1 MESEKSAHIF
11 SALGQPTRL
20 EILKIIAPHSRG
32 DDPRGIPAGEIGE
45 ALNLPPATLS
55 FHLKD
60 MNYKSL
66 VLTRREGRKIYY
78 RANMEVLL
86 QTLDELITDVLE
98 PAGAAQ

>member
-1 MESEKSAHIF
+1 METEKAAELF

-20 EILKIIAPHSRG
+20 EILKTIAPHSHG
-32 DDPRGIPAGEIGE
+32 ENPRGLPAGEIGQI
-45 ALNLPPATLS
+45 LDLPPATLS

-78 RANMEVLL
+78 RANLEVLL
-86 QTLDELITDVLE
+86 DTLDELITHVLE
-98 PAGAAQ
+98 PDGET

>member
-1 MESEKSAHIF
+1 MKSQQAADIF

-20 EILKIIAPHSRG
+20 DILRTIAPHSRG
-32 DDPRGIPAGEIGE
+32 ADAPGLPAGEIGRI
-45 ALNLPPATLS
+45 LGLPPATLS

-78 RANMEVLL
+78 RANLEVLL
-86 QTLDELITDVLE
+86 NTLDELVTHILE
-98 PAGAAQ
+98 PAGAT